1 MMQQIIKTFP
11 DDKPLTSISVIED
24 ISKRP
29 QGFIIVSKT
38 FDQDSDADLWKGST
52 FFGGRVSRYLCLSKT
67 EGIDNYIVEDI
78 AIIGEKDMPPDGYGL
93 IPKTMDTDAKAW
105 KKRQICYKLTRRNLA
120 LSAVTDI
127 ILLSKS
133 KKAPEGFSLAG
144 DINGVVVC
152 FKTIHDLGLGP
163 HNNNPPPVLGYS
175 LNPKGI
181 PQPTISPSPN
191 GLYPAVASPTSSGD
205 YVNLLRP
212 KRPAPTPPIQSSP
225 GLLSTSLVVNSPPEI
240 PPKPQVPSSASY
252 ATLKVHEG
260 LEGIP
265 FVLHPTLELIASKG
279 ASIGPIPVIKRKT
292 MEDLDREYAYDF
304 RLERQST

>member
-11 DDKPLTSISVIED
+11 DDKPISSICVIED
-24 ISKRP
+24 VSRRP
-29 QGFIIVSKT
+29 SAFSIVSKT
-38 FDQDSDADLWKGST
+38 HDSDSDADLWKGYT
-52 FFGGRVSRYLCLSKT
+52 FFGNRISRYLCLSKT

-105 KKRQICYKLTRRNLA
+105 KKRQICYKLSRRNLA

-144 DINGVVVC
+144 DINGLAVC
-152 FKTIHDLGLGP
+152 FKTIHDLGQ
-163 HNNNPPPVLGYS
+163 HNNNPPPPVLGYS
-175 LNPKGI
+175 LNPKGTPPPP
-181 PQPTISPSPN
+181 PQPSNNLYPNMSSPN
-191 GLYPAVASPTSSGD
+191 QSGD

-212 KRPAPTPPIQSSP
+212 KRPAPSPPVSSP
-225 GLLSTSLVVNSPPEI
+225 PTVAPISGSVPPVPPRSPLPAA
-240 PPKPQVPSSASY
+240 SSY

-260 LEGIP
+260 LEGVP
-265 FVLHPTLELIASKG
+265 FVLHPSLLLIASRG
-279 ASIGPIPVIKRKT
+279 ASIGTIPVIKKKT
-292 MEDLDREYAYDF
+292 LEELDREYTYDF